1 MLNKVL
7 LNYTVQ
13 LKELLTQT
21 DCCALANR
29 REQQG
34 WEPGI

>member
-1 MLNKVL
+1 MLSRVL
-7 LNYTVQ
+7 LSYTVQ

-21 DCCALANR
+21 DCRALANR